1 MIHNNEVETNNQYH
15 LSQHTRY
22 HPKMQV
28 NNKNQLS
35 KWKFREQAGIWT
47 ELSRECSYTW
57 ELCETEMWG

>member
-22 HPKMQV
+22 HPKMQI

-35 KWKFREQAGIWT
+35 KWKFRE
-47 ELSRECSYTW
+47 
-57 ELCETEMWG
+57 